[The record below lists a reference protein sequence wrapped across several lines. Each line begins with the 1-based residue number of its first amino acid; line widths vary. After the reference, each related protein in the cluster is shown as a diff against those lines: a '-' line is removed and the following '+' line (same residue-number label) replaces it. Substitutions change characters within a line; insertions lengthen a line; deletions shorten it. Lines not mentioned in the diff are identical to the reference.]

1 MTRPLACRNHA
12 ANGRLRYLDVNTIS
26 LAAAAAGAA
35 ILTEFLAA
43 VNVERLGDT
52 VWDWQLGREIDNTRR
67 VDVGYS

>member
-1 MTRPLACRNHA
+1 MTRPLARRNHA

-26 LAAAAAGAA
+26 AAAAAA